1 MAMGSSGVDRRTFL
15 QSSVLFGGVA
25 PLCCTTPAAPAES
38 VSFEGAT
45 LVLDLRRIPDLRE
58 VGSACAVVDAGRN
71 VNIIVARSNARH
83 YVALDCSCTH
93 GGAQCAY
100 VHRRRRLRCTSLNH
114 AEYELDGTLLH
125 GRTHGNLRAYS
136 VRLDGARL
144 RIALEARA

>member
-1 MAMGSSGVDRRTFL
+1 MDMGSSGVDRRTFL

-25 PLCCTTPAAPAES
+25 PLCCTTPAAPPES
-38 VSFEGAT
+38 VGFEGAT

-58 VGSACAVVDAGRN
+58 VGSACAVVDAGRG
-71 VNIIVARSNARH
+71 VNIIVARSDARH
-83 YVALDCSCTH
+83 YVALDRSCTH

-144 RIALEARA
+144 RIALEDRA

>member
-1 MAMGSSGVDRRTFL
+1 MAIGSGGIDRRGFL
-15 QSSVLFGGVA
+15 QSSVLLGVVGS
-25 PLCCTTPAAPAES
+25 LCCTTPAAPPDS

-45 LVLDLRRIPDLRE
+45 LVLDLRRTPDLRA
-58 VGSACAVVDAGRN
+58 VGSACAVVDAGRK
-71 VNIIVARSNARH
+71 VNIIVARPDSH
-83 YVALDCSCTH
+83 CYVAIDRSCTH

-144 RIALEARA
+144 RIALEEKA

>member
-1 MAMGSSGVDRRTFL
+1 MAIRSGGVDRRDFL
-15 QSSVLFGGVA
+15 QSAVFLGGVA
-25 PLCCTTPAAPAES
+25 PLCCTTPAAPSES

-45 LVLDLRRIPDLRE
+45 MVLDLKRIPDLRA
-58 VGSACAVVDAGRN
+58 VGSACAVVDAGRK
-71 VNIIVARSNARH
+71 VNIIVARPDARR
-83 YVALDCSCTH
+83 YVAIDRSCTH

-125 GRTHGNLRAYS
+125 GRTHGNLRAYT

-144 RIALEARA
+144 RIALEEQA

>member
-1 MAMGSSGVDRRTFL
+1 MAMHSGGVDRRGFL
-15 QSSVLFGGVA
+15 HNFALLGAVA
-25 PLCCTTPAAPAES
+25 PLCCTTPTAPSES

-45 LVLDLRRIPDLRE
+45 LVLDLRRTLDLRA
-58 VGSACAVVDAGRN
+58 VGSACAVVDAGRK
-71 VNIIVARSNARH
+71 VNIIVARPDARR
-83 YVALDCSCTH
+83 YVAIDRSCTH

-144 RIALEARA
+144 RIALEEKA